1 MVGALAVLG
10 HDPEDLRTRARELLS
25 RPPYRDGEE
34 GMIGDLLRRLRETA
48 ARWLEAVLDT
58 LGGDARVAWVIVAAG
73 TVLLAVAVWRATRG
87 WNADRTVTPVA
98 PRRPVRTAAD
108 WHREA
113 DGHAAAGRWREAV
126 RCRYA
131 ALVTALV
138 EGGVVSDV
146 PGRTVRELDR
156 EVAAAAPTVAGAV
169 RSAGTTFE
177 DAWYGH
183 GEVGREDLEVVQGAV
198 AAVAGLG
205 AHRREVRA

>member
-25 RPPYRDGEE
+25 RPPYRDGDE
-34 GMIGDLLRRLRETA
+34 GLIADLVRRLRETA
-48 ARWLEAVLDT
+48 ARWLEAVLET
-58 LGGDARVAWVIVAAG
+58 LGGDARIAWVIVAVG
-73 TVLLAVAVWRATRG
+73 TVLLAVTVWRATRG

-98 PRRPVRTAAD
+98 PRRPVRTAAE

-138 EGGVVSDV
+138 EGGVVPDV

-156 EVAAAAPTVAGAV
+156 EVAASAPTLAGAV
-169 RSAGTTFE
+169 RAAGATFE
-177 DAWYGH
+177 EAWYGH
-183 GEVGREDLEVVQGAV
+183 GEVGRDDLEVVAGAV
-198 AAVAGLG
+198 DAVAGIG
-205 AHRREVRA
+205 GRRREERV